1 MNNKSARASLDAITH
16 SAQQRNMRLA
26 TQSNDIALYE
36 ALQRGYAMACSD
48 HDLPVPEFDT
58 PESFVEKY

>member
-1 MNNKSARASLDAITH
+1 MEDNHARASLDAITH
-16 SAQQRNMRLA
+16 AAQQRNIRLA

-36 ALQRGYAMACSD
+36 ALQHGYAMACRD
-48 HDLPVPEFDT
+48 HDIPVPVFDT